1 MDNLENKES
10 FPWLSSASAVAV
22 VGVGIACL
30 SAYQNNQN
38 FSLFFVW
45 YASLVAALIIPV
57 ARYVQCRRL
66 LGQIKKRVEQKLGR
80 RRTQIIKSLRR
91 KVRPRVDFCE
101 TLDSVCRMARELIS
115 TAHGDRIDEH
125 RYITF
130 YGAAHLSV
138 PESESEEYGAVG
150 GSGEVSP
157 YQQYLGALEAVT
169 GDKVRMRRYIKL
181 FTREEF
187 ETRSSVV
194 QREYVNWLKG
204 QYNMLSRNPNY
215 ILGDIVRAPRWGS
228 NVARIITHS
237 AMMEITGTGEA
248 AMVITDNHLCETIR
262 QSARETILGNE
273 QTKNHAEN
281 YGQAKG
287 CNKTVADFKNYFSE
301 MERAVSARST
311 GDEEGRY

>member
-10 FPWLSSASAVAV
+10 FPWLSSVSALVV

-30 SAYQNNQN
+30 SAYRNNQT
-38 FSLFFVW
+38 FGLFFVW
-45 YASLVAALIIPV
+45 YASLVAALIILV
-57 ARYVQCRRL
+57 TRYVQCRLLLWQIRNRVDQRL
-66 LGQIKKRVEQKLGR
+66 K
-80 RRTQIIKSLRR
+80 RRTTQVIKLLRR
-91 KVRPRVDFCE
+91 KIRPRVDFCE
-101 TLDSVCRMARELIS
+101 TLDSVCGRARELIS
-115 TAHGDRIDEH
+115 IAHADRIDEH

-138 PESESEEYGAVG
+138 ADSESEDYGAVG

-157 YQQYLGALEAVT
+157 YQQYLGALEAAT

-181 FTREEF
+181 FTKEEL
-187 ETRSSVV
+187 ETRSSSV

-215 ILGDIVRAPRWGS
+215 ILDDIVRAPRWGS

-248 AMVITDNHLCETIR
+248 AIVITDNHLCETIR
-262 QSARETILGNE
+262 RSARETIIGDA
-273 QTKNHAEN
+273 QTKNHAKK
-281 YGQAKG
+281 YGQAKE
-287 CNKTVADFKNYFSE
+287 CNKTVADFRSYFSE
-301 MERAVSARST
+301 MERAASSRTA
-311 GDEEGRY
+311 GDEEGHH